1 MKKILKACAWGVL
14 FLVVIAWG
22 FGMVVRSMFGGAGQ
36 PARMVTA
43 DSSQAVIEQQLT
55 PQGTQVVI
63 AVTEAQLT
71 SSLRQQLER
80 ENNSYFGSDTQIV
93 VQKSGLELSGTLLKP
108 VTTYLTIGI
117 IPTLTDG
124 QLHLAIGAIRAGST
138 ELPDFIRTM
147 LVDTVLQPQL
157 DAAVEQLSKAGK
169 VEKFELGEG
178 TITIS
183 VLVTSSN

>member
-14 FLVVIAWG
+14 FLVVIIWG
-22 FGMVVRSMFGGAGQ
+22 LSMVVRSMFGGAGQ
-36 PARMVTA
+36 PARTVAA
-43 DSSQAVIEQQLT
+43 DSSQATIEQQPT
-55 PQGTQVVI
+55 PQGMQVAI
-63 AVTEAQLT
+63 TITEAQLT
-71 SSLRQQLER
+71 SLLRQQLER

-108 VTTYLTIGI
+108 VTAYLTIGV

-124 QLHLAIGAIRAGST
+124 QLQLAIGTIRAGST
-138 ELPDFIRTM
+138 ELPDFIRTT

-183 VLVTSSN
+183 VLVANSN